1 MLTLRTGV
9 FQFSNCFTL
18 CGVDLDVNLIELAG
32 KGIQRRNQTISEFI
46 RFSWRNTWNPIKVTT

>member
-18 CGVDLDVNLIELAG
+18 CRIDLDVNLIELAG
-32 KGIQRRNQTISEFI
+32 KRIQRRNQTISEFI